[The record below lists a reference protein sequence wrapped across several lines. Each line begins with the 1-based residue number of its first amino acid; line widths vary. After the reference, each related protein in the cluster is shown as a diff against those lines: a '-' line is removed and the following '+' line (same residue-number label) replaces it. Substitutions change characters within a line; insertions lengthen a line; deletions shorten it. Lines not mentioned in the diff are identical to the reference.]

1 MTLLVRILLFTF
13 FSKKETDEEA
23 VDIRKNC
30 EDSVVTI
37 NDLQNQILVVR
48 TPHRRVNPEL
58 IRKNYHE
65 ILSFCYHR
73 FHFIIKIYHLMQ
85 FRWVFLRLIGN

>member
-1 MTLLVRILLFTF
+1 MTLLVRILLFMF
-13 FSKKETDEEA
+13 FSKNETDEEA

-58 IRKNYHE
+58 IRKQ
-65 ILSFCYHR
+65 LS
-73 FHFIIKIYHLMQ
+73 
-85 FRWVFLRLIGN
+85 